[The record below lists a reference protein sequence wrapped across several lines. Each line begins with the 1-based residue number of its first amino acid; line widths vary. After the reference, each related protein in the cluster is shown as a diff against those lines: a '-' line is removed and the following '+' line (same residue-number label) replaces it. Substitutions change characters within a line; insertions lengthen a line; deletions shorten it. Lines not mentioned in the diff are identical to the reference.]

1 MKNNLKNCSIIIP
14 FRSSDLREKI
24 LFKILDFL
32 NKNFDTEILLA
43 EHDYEKKL
51 NSNEIEKKYN
61 LKYFF
66 IKSKKEELFDRT
78 GTLNFLIKKASGKII
93 FNHDSDCIID
103 PSCYI
108 FSKKI
113 IEKRKYDVVIPY
125 SGKGYNVSHEFNI
138 KEKKEKDIM
147 YLRWKRARGGIV
159 AIDKSK
165 YIKAGMENPNIIS
178 WGFEDYERLIRFD
191 KLGYKIC
198 ANDLHGNIS
207 YSKEKF
213 FENKHLYHF
222 DHDSERNENSSKN
235 PYYENN
241 KKISEKINMMSALE
255 LEKEI
260 VKWKKSN

>member
-14 FRSSDLREKI
+14 FRSNNLRSKI

-32 NKNFDTEILLA
+32 NKNFDAEILLA

-61 LKYFF
+61 VKYFF

-103 PSCYI
+103 PSCYVL
-108 FSKKI
+108 SKKI
-113 IEKRKYDVVIPY
+113 IEEKKYDVVIPY

-138 KEKKEKDIM
+138 SEKKEKSIM
-147 YLRWKRARGGIV
+147 YLRWNRARGGIV

-178 WGFEDYERLIRFD
+178 WGFEDYERLIRFN

-198 ANDLHGNIS
+198 ANDLHGNIP
-207 YSKEKF
+207 YFKEKF
-213 FENKHLYHF
+213 FEDKHLYHF
-222 DHDSERNENSSKN
+222 DHDSERNENSNKN

-241 KKISEKINMMSALE
+241 KKISEKINMMSRSE
-255 LEKEI
+255 LEREI
-260 VKWKKSN
+260 SKWKKLT